1 MSTQN
6 TPTARKALLG
16 ITGTSGSG
24 KTTLVEQLIARFVRD
39 GRRVAAIKHTHH
51 GFDLDSP
58 GKDSHRMREAGSAEV
73 VLVGGERLVLMR
85 EYANARE
92 PELDDVLALLS
103 PGTDLVIVEGYKR
116 STFPKIEVF
125 RPSLG
130 RPPLWPDIGGVVAVA
145 TDTPDAVQAP
155 EGLTVLD
162 LNDVDAVYQFAA
174 QQLANASI

>member
-1 MSTQN
+1 MN
-6 TPTARKALLG
+6 PHVALLG

-24 KTTLVEQLIARFVRD
+24 KTTLIEQLIARFVRD

-58 GKDSHRMREAGSAEV
+58 GKDSYRMREAGSAEV

-85 EYANARE
+85 EYANAQE
-92 PELDDVLALLS
+92 PELDDALALLS
-103 PGTDLVIVEGYKR
+103 PETDLVIVEGYKR

-130 RPPLWPDIGGVVAVA
+130 RAPLWPEIGGVVAVA
-145 TDTPDAVQAP
+145 TDAP
-155 EGLTVLD
+155 EAVAVPTDVAVLN
-162 LNDVDAVYQFAA
+162 LNDVEAVYRFAV
-174 QQLANASI
+174 QQVARAST

>member
-1 MSTQN
+1 MSAQN

-162 LNDVDAVYQFAA
+162 LNDVDAVYRFAA
-174 QQLANASI
+174 QQLANACI

>member
-1 MSTQN
+1 MSTR
-6 TPTARKALLG
+6 TALLG

-24 KTTLVEQLIARFVRD
+24 KTTLIEQLIARFVGD
-39 GRRVAAIKHTHH
+39 DRRVAAIKHTHH

-58 GKDSHRMREAGSAEV
+58 GKDSYRMREAGSAEV

-85 EYANARE
+85 EYANAQE
-92 PELDDVLALLS
+92 PELADVLALLS

-130 RPPLWPDIGGVVAVA
+130 RPPLWPEIGGVVAVA
-145 TDTPDAVQAP
+145 TDAPDAVQPPA
-155 EGLTVLD
+155 GVTVLD
-162 LNDVDAVYQFAA
+162 LNDVDAVYRFAA
-174 QQLANASI
+174 TLAK

>member
-1 MSTQN
+1 MN
-6 TPTARKALLG
+6 TLNTHAALLG

-58 GKDSHRMREAGSAEV
+58 GKDSYRMRTAGSAEV

-85 EYANARE
+85 EYTTTHE
-92 PELDDVLALLS
+92 PELADVLALLS
-103 PGTDLVIVEGYKR
+103 PETDLVIVEGYKR

-130 RPPLWPDIGGVVAVA
+130 RAPLWPEIGGVVAVA
-145 TDTPDAVQAP
+145 TDASDAVQPP
-155 EGLTVLD
+155 EGVAVLD
-162 LNDVDAVYQFAA
+162 LNDVDAVYRFAA
-174 QQLANASI
+174 MQVK

>member
-1 MSTQN
+1 MN
-6 TPTARKALLG
+6 THTALLG

-24 KTTLVEQLIARFVRD
+24 KTTLTEQLITRFVRD

-58 GKDSHRMREAGSAEV
+58 GKDSYRMREAGSAEV

-85 EYANARE
+85 EYATSAHE
-92 PELDDVLALLS
+92 PELADVLALLS
-103 PGTDLVIVEGYKR
+103 PETNLVIVEGYKR

-130 RPPLWPDIGGVVAVA
+130 RAPLWPEIGGVVAVA
-145 TDTPDAVQAP
+145 TDAPDALQVPA
-155 EGLTVLD
+155 GVTVLD
-162 LNDVDAVYQFAA
+162 LNDVDAVYRFAA
-174 QQLANASI
+174 TLAT

>member
-1 MSTQN
+1 MN
-6 TPTARKALLG
+6 PHVALLG

-24 KTTLVEQLIARFVRD
+24 KTTLVEQLIARFVHD

-58 GKDSHRMREAGSAEV
+58 GKDSYRMREAGSAEV

-92 PELDDVLALLS
+92 PELADVLALLS
-103 PGTDLVIVEGYKR
+103 PETDLVIVEGYKR
-116 STFPKIEVF
+116 SSLPKIEVF

-130 RPPLWPDIGGVVAVA
+130 RAPLWPEIGGVVAVA
-145 TDTPDAVQAP
+145 TDAP
-155 EGLTVLD
+155 EAVAVPAGVAVLD
-162 LNDVDAVYQFAA
+162 LNDVDAVYRFAA
-174 QQLANASI
+174 QQVASAST

>member
-1 MSTQN
+1 MS
-6 TPTARKALLG
+6 ARKALLG

-24 KTTLVEQLIARFVRD
+24 KTTLTEQLIRRFVRD

-58 GKDSHRMREAGSAEV
+58 GKDSYRMRDAGSAEV

-85 EYANARE
+85 EYAHARE

-103 PGTDLVIVEGYKR
+103 PETDLVIVEGYKR
-116 STFPKIEVF
+116 SSFPKIEVF

-130 RPPLWPDIGGVVAVA
+130 RAPLWPEIGGVVAVA
-145 TDTPDAVQAP
+145 TDAP
-155 EGLTVLD
+155 EAVPVPAGVAVLD
-162 LNDVDAVYQFAA
+162 LNDVDAVYRFAV
-174 QQLANASI
+174 QQLASASA

>member
-1 MSTQN
+1 MSS
-6 TPTARKALLG
+6 RKSLLG

-24 KTTLVEQLIARFVRD
+24 NTTLVEQLIARFVHD

-85 EYANARE
+85 EYANALE

-103 PGTDLVIVEGYKR
+103 PATDLVIVEGYKR

-130 RPPLWPDIGGVVAVA
+130 RQPLWPEIGGVVAVA
-145 TDTPDAVQAP
+145 TDSPAAVQPP
-155 EGLTVLD
+155 EGVAVLD
-162 LNDVDAVYQFAA
+162 LNDVDAVYRFAV
-174 QQLANASI
+174 QQLAKSAI

>member
-1 MSTQN
+1 MTS
-6 TPTARKALLG
+6 RKALLG

-58 GKDSHRMREAGSAEV
+58 GKDSYRMREAGSAEV

-85 EYANARE
+85 EYANALE

-103 PGTDLVIVEGYKR
+103 PATDLVIVEGYKR

-130 RPPLWPDIGGVVAVA
+130 RPPLWPEIGGEVALA
-145 TDTPDAVQAP
+145 TDSPDAVQTP

-162 LNDVDAVYQFAA
+162 VNDADAVYRFAVR
-174 QQLANASI
+174 QLGNASI